1 MEAQVPGVSNAQC
14 LRQPACGLPCAHAQ
28 CCPCPMLLVPSA
40 VPADVCQHPGL
51 HGALSLPNVHSWL
64 GNGVRVLGRF
74 SHLRPQDSC
83 AGPRSF
89 EDAGQ
94 GLRDGG
100 CWVTQCPLVQPL
112 GNPRAWRWGGE
123 ATFICPFRLDVSEF
137 SETEAH
143 LTWGAQ
149 PLMQNCSEKPSQR
162 VRGVGLPE
170 GAGLPEGR
178 GFPPSLRGILRKM
191 RLAGAVWPH
200 LGSGWRPLCGLVWIS
215 SWSARACGSG
225 WPFAS

>member
-1 MEAQVPGVSNAQC
+1 MLGDPVSS
-14 LRQPACGLPCAHAQ
+14 RPASRELQGLE
-28 CCPCPMLLVPSA
+28 V
-40 VPADVCQHPGL
+40 
-51 HGALSLPNVHSWL
+51 
-64 GNGVRVLGRF
+64 
-74 SHLRPQDSC
+74 
-83 AGPRSF
+83 
-89 EDAGQ
+89 GQ
-94 GLRDGG
+94 GGHLYLPLPAG
-100 CWVTQCPLVQPL
+100 CV
-112 GNPRAWRWGGE
+112 
-123 ATFICPFRLDVSEF
+123 F